1 MPDSWQVQARLPA
14 ARAGALVW
22 MGEEGG
28 GEGGSRSGGGG
39 GEGGAK
45 ACVLGVGRASLDL
58 YRVPFSSAYTY
69 SGAPPTC
76 IGAVDHASV
85 AGGGGEREEGGGAG
99 GSGVGGVEGSSRSP
113 TAFFCPPF
121 YSFFKS

>member
-1 MPDSWQVQARLPA
+1 
-14 ARAGALVW
+14 

-28 GEGGSRSGGGG
+28 GEGGGSRSGGGG

-45 ACVLGVGRASLDL
+45 TCVLGVGRASLDL

-69 SGAPPTC
+69 TGAPPTC
-76 IGAVDHASV
+76 IGAVDHASARV
-85 AGGGGEREEGGGAG
+85 VAAGGVEREEGGGTG

-113 TAFFCPPF
+113 TAFCSPLFRLQVL
-121 YSFFKS
+121 KSMCFDVF